1 MIPSVIARLARENLF
16 DYLQTTYS
24 LRDEA
29 LEMALF
35 EFLQGDAGFFR
46 GPYLDVKLPFRRAES
61 VDDIPMEVRPDFLPY
76 QHQLRAFERLYSRGG
91 HQPQQTLVTTGTG
104 SGKTECFLY
113 PILDHCLRERAAGRQ
128 GIKAIILYPMNALAS
143 DQAKRLAQ
151 IIWDDERLK
160 GTVSAGLYVGGEA
173 SHGVPDRN
181 HLVDKREQL
190 RQSPP
195 DILLT
200 NYKMLDYLLMRPE
213 DRALWE
219 ANGPETLRYLVLDEL
234 HTYDGAQG
242 SDVAC
247 LIRRLKARLEIGPG
261 TLCCV
266 GTSATIGEGG
276 HESKRLLREFAGKV
290 FEEDFLQSSIIT
302 EDRLSVEEDLGR
314 VRELSGHPGADDL
327 AAMDP
332 SEYEKTEDWVQAQ
345 QVLWFGAGVA
355 QDGALELGA
364 KLKRNEF
371 LHELLRALGDKAKDY
386 AALRGDLGS
395 RVAWF
400 GELDATCQTVVLDSL
415 VGLIAV
421 ARRESIAIGGGKGR
435 IEPFL
440 SVQVQL
446 WLREVR
452 HLLRAVDSEP
462 SFRWR
467 SDLGGR
473 AAIEQEERW
482 LPVIR
487 CRDCGDAGWAA
498 IQKDGTAYLEED
510 SDEITIGRAWMDRS
524 PNARYVAFGHGAKKV
539 DHLLGPEY
547 LCPECL
553 RLGDKNTCDCTG
565 SQPRECLP
573 VRVGRELTT
582 GTVQL
587 FKPVCMECGSD
598 DGLMYLASRG
608 SSLLSV
614 SISHLYQTPYNRD
627 KKLLAFTDSVQD
639 ASHRAGFFGSRTYR
653 FNFRTMIQDLLAA
666 EGGQVPLK
674 NLGQRLLW
682 HAIQKHG
689 MEQAV
694 PDLMPHDLRDHPEFQ
709 QFLEQGGKRMLPDL
723 ERWLGERLSLEAT
736 FEYGLSVRQGRS
748 LQKVGCSTVELD
760 ADGLA
765 TAADELA
772 LLATEDGFLQ
782 SLLGGLTAGQAQYF
796 LAGLISRTRH
806 RGGVFHGWMEAY
818 ARSRGNSYLLSKRQN
833 PCVSVF
839 GPSSVYPRFLL
850 AKKPQA
856 GKRSACDAFGSESQN
871 LTWYKDWAART
882 LGVVPDDP
890 GIEQLYREAVRVLC
904 RAELFQELPTETNGE
919 DVWGVN
925 PAALTL
931 VAEVRELRCSECK
944 DAHRVSPGEVE
955 QWEGQPCTKYRCAG
969 VWGPAEVMADTF
981 YTRIYRS
988 GRIARVFSEEHTGL
1002 LDRVPRERLEERFK
1016 AGSAPAAP
1024 NLLVCTPT
1032 LEMGIDIG
1040 NLSSV
1045 LLCSVPPTT
1054 SMYLQRVGRAG
1065 RKDGNAFCM
1074 TLAVSRPHDLYFHSE
1089 PSLMLEGAVDP
1100 PGCFLDAPEML
1111 KRQLVAHAM
1120 DAWAYADKQATQLP
1134 RQVSSILTGTS
1145 AEEFPGRFL
1154 TYYEEHKISLC
1165 ESFLTRFPEKD
1176 LGVDNRE
1183 AVRQYGHSDNVK
1195 DDVWKAFDE
1204 VRKERQALSRDAD
1217 KARER
1222 AKLVEAHP
1230 ERFDNPDETKTELEE
1245 SRRMLSRLNRAL
1257 GKKYPLNL
1265 LTDAGVLPNY
1275 AFPEPGVILESV
1287 VSHESDGKRHY
1298 EAYEYMRPASVAIRE
1313 LAPFN
1318 TFYAE
1323 GRRVQIDEVD
1333 LGSRTAP
1340 LVESWRLCAACNHTE
1355 RVTAGGKGPEA
1366 CPSCGDKTW
1375 ADTGRVRQMLHFRRS
1390 RSLAAKLEVATADLG
1405 DDRQQSHYQT
1415 ADLIDVRR
1423 ENCNG
1428 ARLIEE
1434 APFGYELL
1442 SNLLLRE
1449 VNFGPEK
1456 RSDFLVAGEAVNED
1470 GFKVCTECGRVKNP
1484 GPKGEV
1490 RHAATCK
1497 GRQNQQTQVDSLYL
1511 YREIRSEA
1519 IRLLLPFAEVNQGS
1533 ELASFKAA
1541 LAFGLR
1547 QRYGGRADHLQIKT
1561 AREPLE
1567 GTGHRHFLVIFDS
1580 VPGGTGYLADL
1591 WRDDGILDLLT
1602 EALVGLRGCSCLEH
1616 GEDGCYRCLYAF
1628 QGQRELEQ
1636 TSSRIAQDLLSG
1648 ILDKRSEV
1656 EDVET
1661 LSKVT
1666 LDATVESE
1674 LEARFVRAL
1683 QGRVGKS
1690 DWRTVIKSGKKRWD
1704 LKVGAIQWEL
1714 TAQVDLGYGAGVQ
1727 KPSRPDF
1734 LLKALTIDADHKPI
1748 AVFCDG
1754 HAYHVCPQD
1763 KVSRLGDDVAKRRS
1777 ILESGGYRVWSVT
1790 WQDVLDF
1797 EDGKRLVSGA
1807 LLKHMVE
1814 IPLTKPDSPAG
1825 QIHERWGLQSRLGL
1839 AGLGSME
1846 LLWEWMGSP
1855 NEAAWR
1861 ADLART
1867 GVEWTV
1873 RKSTYA
1879 GDAALAYAGSLERS
1893 DTISA
1898 LPAEIPL
1905 DPSLPL
1911 LARGGVQ
1918 AHLGILAHMPL
1929 AAMQAGVVTQAQW
1942 TLRLEDSWDA
1952 RKADDF
1958 LSAWCLFL
1966 QAWNLLQFVEG
1977 SVVTCTE
1984 DVIAMREL
1992 DGDYDLGAHSNV
2004 ESKAAEPGGTATLEQ
2019 GTQASGSSRWTD
2031 EGATWE
2037 EAELLESVFRV
2048 HGLAGIPGYELEGAS
2063 GRCAAASLL
2072 GWEEARVALVDGK
2085 YPEDE
2090 QAFIA
2095 VGWAVLADGA
2105 SAEDVNDLIEK
2116 QGTKIQESR

>member
-16 DYLQTTYS
+16 DYLQTTYG

-29 LEMALF
+29 LEVALF

-46 GPYLDVKLPFRRAES
+46 GPYLDVRLPFRKAES
-61 VDDIPMEVRPDFLPY
+61 RGDIPLDVAPPFLPY

-113 PILDHCLRERAAGRQ
+113 PILDHCLREKAAGRP

-151 IIWDDERLK
+151 MIFDDPRLEK
-160 GTVSAGLYVGGEA
+160 TVRAGLYVGGEA
-173 SHGVPDRN
+173 SHGTSDRN
-181 HLVDKREQL
+181 HLVDKREML
-190 RQSPP
+190 RREPP

-266 GTSATIGEGG
+266 GTSATIGEGDRKSMG
-276 HESKRLLREFAGKV
+276 LLREFAGKV

-302 EDRLSVEEDLGR
+302 EDRLSAEEDLGR
-314 VRELSGHPGADDL
+314 VREESGHPGSDDL

-332 SEYEKTEDWVQAQ
+332 SRYEQTEDWVQAQ
-345 QVLWFGAGVA
+345 QVLWFGAG
-355 QDGALELGA
+355 GGEYGPLELGEH
-364 KLKRNEF
+364 LKRHEF
-371 LHELLRALGDKAKDY
+371 LHELMRALGGKARDY
-386 AALRGDLGS
+386 ESLRAELGA
-395 RVAWF
+395 RVDWF
-400 GELDATCQTVVLDSL
+400 GGLSADCQAVVLDSM
-415 VGLIAV
+415 VGLIAS
-421 ARRESIAIGGGKGR
+421 ARRQSVDSKGEKGR

-452 HLLRAVDSEP
+452 HLLRAVDQEP
-462 SFRWR
+462 KFQWR
-467 SDLGGR
+467 SDLGG
-473 AAIEQEERW
+473 AAAKEQEERW

-498 IQKDGTAYLEED
+498 MQKEGTAYLEED
-510 SDEITIGRAWMDRS
+510 PDEMSIGRAWMERS
-524 PNARYVAFGHGAKKV
+524 PNVRYVAFGHGAKKV
-539 DHLLGPEY
+539 HDLLGPEY

-553 RLGDKNTCDCTG
+553 RLGGETTCDCSG
-565 SQPRECLP
+565 SQPRQCLP
-573 VRVGRELTT
+573 VRVARELTT
-582 GTVQL
+582 GATQR
-587 FKPVCMECGSD
+587 FKPLCMECGSE

-614 SISHLYQTPYNRD
+614 GISHLYQTPYNRD

-653 FNFRTMIQDLLAA
+653 FNFRTMIQDLLAT
-666 EGGQVPLK
+666 EGGRVPLK
-674 NLGQRLLW
+674 GLGQRLLG
-682 HAIQKHG
+682 HAVSKYG
-689 MEQAV
+689 TAQAV
-694 PDLMPHDLRDHPEFQ
+694 PDLVPHDLRDHPDFQ
-709 QFLEQGGKRMLPDL
+709 QFLEQGGTRMLPGL
-723 ERWLGERLSLEAT
+723 ERWLGERLSMEAT
-736 FEYGLSVRQGRS
+736 FEFGLSVRQGRS
-748 LQKVGCSTVELD
+748 LQKVGCSTVEVD
-760 ADGLA
+760 ATGLA
-765 TAADELA
+765 AAADELA

-782 SLLGGLTAGQAQYF
+782 SLRGGLTADQAQYF
-796 LAGLISRTRH
+796 LAGLVSRTRH
-806 RGGVFHGWMEAY
+806 RGGVFHGWLEAF
-818 ARSRGNSYLLSKRQN
+818 ARSRGDSYLLSKRKN

-850 AKKPQA
+850 AKKPQK
-856 GKRSACDAFGSESQN
+856 GKRSAFDVFTGDSQY
-871 LTWYKDWAART
+871 LTWYRDWAART
-882 LGVVPDDP
+882 LGLEPADSGMD
-890 GIEQLYREAVRVLC
+890 QLYREAVRVLC
-904 RAELFQELPTETNGE
+904 RAELLLELPTETSGE

-944 DAHRVSPGEVE
+944 DAHRVPLGEVA
-955 QWEGQPCTKYRCAG
+955 QWVGQPCTKFRCAG
-969 VWGPAEVMADTF
+969 TWGAAEVMADTF

-1002 LDRVPRERLEERFK
+1002 LDRAPRERLEERFK
-1016 AGSAPAAP
+1016 AGNEPAAP

-1040 NLSSV
+1040 DLSSV

-1120 DAWAYADKQATQLP
+1120 DAWAYADKQATRLP
-1134 RQVSSILTGTS
+1134 KQVSSILSGTS

-1154 TYYEEHKISLC
+1154 SYYEEHKDGLC
-1165 ESFLTRFPEKD
+1165 DSFLARFPEKD
-1176 LGVDNRE
+1176 LGEDNRE
-1183 AVRQYGHSDNVK
+1183 AVRRYGCSDNVK
-1195 DDVWKAFDE
+1195 EEVWKAFDE
-1204 VRKERQALSRDAD
+1204 ARKERQALSREAD
-1217 KARER
+1217 KARDR
-1222 AKLVEAHP
+1222 AKQVDSHP
-1230 ERFDNPDETKTELEE
+1230 ERFDNPDETKKELEE
-1245 SRRMLSRLNRAL
+1245 TRRMLSRLNRAL
-1257 GKKYPLNL
+1257 GAKYPLNL

-1298 EAYEYMRPASVAIRE
+1298 KAYEYMRPASVAIRE

-1323 GRRVQIDEVD
+1323 GRRVKVDEVD
-1333 LGSRTAP
+1333 LGNRTTP
-1340 LVESWRLCAACNHTE
+1340 LVESWRLCAACSHSE
-1355 RVTAGGKGPEA
+1355 RVMDAGKGPEA

-1390 RSLAAKLEVATADLG
+1390 RSLASRLEVATADQG

-1415 ADLIDVRR
+1415 ADLIDVRKP
-1423 ENCNG
+1423 NWGG
-1428 ARLIEE
+1428 ARLIED
-1434 APFGYELL
+1434 APFGFELL
-1442 SNLLLRE
+1442 TNLLLRE

-1456 RSDFLVAGEAVNED
+1456 RSDFQVAGETVNED
-1470 GFKVCTECGRVKNP
+1470 GFQVCTECGRVKSP
-1484 GPKGEV
+1484 GPKGEI

-1497 GRQNQQTQVDSLYL
+1497 GRQNQQTQVDSIYL

-1519 IRLLLPFAEVNQGS
+1519 IRLLLPFADADLGG

-1547 QRYGGRADHLQIKT
+1547 QKYGGRADHLQIKA
-1561 AREPLE
+1561 AREPLT

-1591 WRDDGILDLLT
+1591 WRDDGILDLLRDS
-1602 EALVGLRGCSCLEH
+1602 LVGLRSCACLED
-1616 GEDGCYRCLYAF
+1616 GGDGCYRCLYAF
-1628 QGQRELEQ
+1628 QGQRELEL
-1636 TSSRIAQDLLSG
+1636 TSSRVAQELLGG
-1648 ILDKRSEV
+1648 ILDKRSEIKEV
-1656 EDVET
+1656 DT
-1661 LSKVT
+1661 LSMVT
-1666 LDATVESE
+1666 LDSTVESE
-1674 LEARFVRAL
+1674 LEDRFVRAL
-1683 QGRVGKS
+1683 QGRVGRS
-1690 DWRTVIKSGKKRWD
+1690 DWRTVIKGGKKRWEF
-1704 LKVGAIQWEL
+1704 KVGAILWEL
-1714 TAQVDLGYGAGVQ
+1714 TAQVDLGHGAGVQ
-1727 KPSRPDF
+1727 MPSRPDF

-1790 WQDVLDF
+1790 WHDVMDF
-1797 EDGKRLVSGA
+1797 VTGNRSLAGA
-1807 LLKHMVE
+1807 LLDSMVE
-1814 IPLTKPDSPAG
+1814 IPPAKPDSPAG
-1825 QIHERWGLQSRLGL
+1825 KILEWWGLQSRLGL

-1846 LLWEWMGSP
+1846 LLWEWLGNP
-1855 NEAAWR
+1855 NEGAWR
-1861 ADLART
+1861 SDLART
-1867 GVEWTV
+1867 GVQWTV
-1873 RKSTYA
+1873 RQSSYGK
-1879 GDAALAYAGSLERS
+1879 DAASGFAASLMGSEVI
-1893 DTISA
+1893 DA
-1898 LPAEIPL
+1898 VPAEVDL
-1905 DPSLPL
+1905 NPSSPL
-1911 LARGGVQ
+1911 LARAGVQ
-1918 AHLGILAHMPL
+1918 AHLGLLARMPM
-1929 AAMQAGVVTQAQW
+1929 AAMRSAAMSQAQW
-1942 TLRLEDSWDA
+1942 TLRLEDSWEA
-1952 RKADDF
+1952 RKSDGF
-1958 LSAWCLFL
+1958 LGAWRLFL

-1977 SVVTCTE
+1977 TEVTCTE
-1984 DVIAMREL
+1984 YVIAMREL
-1992 DGDYDLGAHSNV
+1992 DGEFGRGAQGS
-2004 ESKAAEPGGTATLEQ
+2004 ALAGEPGGAVAPDHGAAVTGLA
-2019 GTQASGSSRWTD
+2019 RWKD
-2031 EGATWE
+2031 EGATPV
-2037 EAELLESVFRV
+2037 EAELLEAVFRI
-2048 HGLAGIPGYELEGAS
+2048 HGLSGVPGYELEGAS
-2063 GRCAAASLL
+2063 GRCVAASLL
-2072 GWEEARVALVDGK
+2072 AWEEAKVAVVDLK

-2090 QAFIA
+2090 QAFLDA
-2095 VGWAVLADGA
+2095 GWAVLGEGA
-2105 SAEDVNDLIEK
+2105 VAKDVNDLIEK
-2116 QGTKIQESR
+2116 QGTQQQESR